1 MPIIPAYNNDNYIQ
15 KLTDMV
21 GQLRTDVDQ
30 LIASSKVNQLNYSS
44 LNDTALP
51 IFGTDSAGVAQLK
64 QLLGKQPDGTY
75 SIVYHN
81 GSLPPNPI
89 NIGVAQRQLGIL
101 VTWDGSFA
109 GNAPKPLDFDRLDV
123 YIGTSTGFTPTVAN
137 LMGSLFTDSA
147 LFIGAD
153 VSPHFVKVATVNK
166 SGVASFPSFEI
177 PVTPLP
183 AAQLAAGS
191 VTAVT
196 LDAELV
202 LASDI
207 IIGDTHGSHI
217 MLTPVTGIQLYATDG
232 TTKLV
237 DLNILGGSA
246 EFTGDISTH
255 SGLDKILLTNA
266 SGEPVI
272 DLYRSQSANPAQITA
287 AGQSLTSSADLIL
300 RSSPNTAYTPNRE
313 GRLEVTQDGG
323 VWHWADVTNTGTSRG
338 AEVKLFRTGIDLNIR
353 DSAAYNSVGALSLSV
368 NDAYIAAIDNTSGGF
383 FSSKIDL
390 GHGFILVE
398 ARPPGVAFNTS
409 NITIRYASDT
419 EIKTAADI
427 LLYRSNASDGTAI
440 ASSVLR
446 LRQTGGAEPEMMNV
460 FYDVGIRW
468 TNNNK
473 MFVINASGGARAI
486 AASSFDVVS
495 SIILKRNIKSSTIN
509 ARDLISGIETKS
521 WNYTH
526 EPEGTTPHLF
536 PIAEELSII
545 LPNAVDKDGTVDLR
559 DIVGFLLQVCKEQE
573 SELKSMRAEIDSL
586 KHE

>member
-1 MPIIPAYNNDNYIQ
+1 MPIIPAYNNDNYVQ

-21 GQLRTDVDQ
+21 GQLRQDVDQ
-30 LIASSKVNQLNYSS
+30 LIAASKVNQLNYSS

-51 IFGTDSAGVAQLK
+51 IYGTDSAGVAQLK

-109 GNAPKPLDFDRLDV
+109 GNAPRPLDFDRLDV
-123 YIGTSTGFTPTVAN
+123 YIGTSTGFTPSVAN

-147 LFIGAD
+147 LFVGAD

-207 IIGDTHGSHI
+207 IIGDTHESHI
-217 MLTPVTGIQLYATDG
+217 VLTPVTGIQLYATDG

-272 DLYRSQSANPAQITA
+272 DLYRTQSPNPAQITA
-287 AGQSLTSSADLIL
+287 AGQSLTNSADLIL
-300 RSSPNTAYTPNRE
+300 RSSPNSSYTPNRE
-313 GRLEVTQDGG
+313 GRLEITQDGG
-323 VWHWADVTNTGTSRG
+323 VWHWADVTNTGTNRG
-338 AEVKLFRTGIDLNIR
+338 GTIKIFRSNVQLDVF
-353 DSAAYNSVGALSLSV
+353 DAASFSPGSVYLDQ
-368 NDAYIAAIDNTSGGF
+368 NHAYIADLKNGF
-383 FSSKIDL
+383 FISM
-390 GHGFILVE
+390 VE
-398 ARPPGVAFNTS
+398 AGNGFVDITTHPVNSTNVAGR
-409 NITIRYASDT
+409 ITVRNAGDT

-427 LLYRSNASDGTAI
+427 LFYKDNGSGGILS
-440 ASSVLR
+440 SSVLR
-446 LRQTGGAEPEMMNV
+446 LRQTGGAEPEMMNI
-460 FYDVGIRW
+460 FYDVGLRW

-473 MFVINASGGARAI
+473 LFVINASGGARAI
-486 AASSFDVVS
+486 AASSFDIVS
-495 SIILKRNIKSSTIN
+495 SVQLKRNVTPSTIN
-509 ARDLISGIETKS
+509 ARDIIAGIDTKS
-521 WNYTH
+521 WNYAH
-526 EPEGTTPHLF
+526 EDSAATPHLF
-536 PIAEELSII
+536 PIAEELQEV
-545 LPNAVDKDGTVDLR
+545 LPNAVNEDGTVDLR
-559 DIVGFLLQVCKEQE
+559 DIVGFLLQLCKEQE
-573 SELKSMRAEIDSL
+573 SELKTMRVELDSL
-586 KHE
+586 KDRT